1 MIIHHLFPEPVCFS
15 KLERSLTKQELKTLD
30 KYKKETKNNLGNTI
44 TISNYILENKALKNL
59 KKDLHKK
66 VIDYFNEVVCTSN
79 SIIPYITQSW
89 LNYTEPGQFHHRH
102 EHSNSYVSGV
112 FYVSADKEVDRIQF
126 YKTAHEEIQLAV
138 SKYNLFN
145 ATTWQYPVQTGD
157 VLLFPPYLTH
167 GVEKKKGTNL
177 RITLSFNVFF
187 KGTIGRNEEMSE
199 LVIK

>member
-44 TISNYILENKALKNL
+44 TISNYILENKTLKNL

>member
-30 KYKKETKNNLGNTI
+30 KYKKKTKNNQGNTI
-44 TISNYILENKALKNL
+44 TTPNYILENKALKNL

-66 VIDYFNEVVCTSN
+66 VIDYFNEVVCSSN

-145 ATTWQYPVQTGD
+145 STTWQYPVQTGD

-187 KGTIGRNEEMSE
+187 KGTIGTNEEMSE

>member
-30 KYKKETKNNLGNTI
+30 KYKKETKNNLGNTL

-145 ATTWQYPVQTGD
+145 STTWQYPVQTGD

>member
-1 MIIHHLFPEPVCFS
+1 MKINHLFPEPVCFS
-15 KLERSLTKQELKTLD
+15 KLERPLTKQELKTLD

-44 TISNYILENKALKNL
+44 TISNYILENKTLKNL

-112 FYVSADKEVDRIQF
+112 F
-126 YKTAHEEIQLAV
+126 
-138 SKYNLFN
+138 
-145 ATTWQYPVQTGD
+145 
-157 VLLFPPYLTH
+157 
-167 GVEKKKGTNL
+167 
-177 RITLSFNVFF
+177 
-187 KGTIGRNEEMSE
+187 
-199 LVIK
+199 

>member
-30 KYKKETKNNLGNTI
+30 KYKKKTKNNQGNTI
-44 TISNYILENKALKNL
+44 TTPNYILENKALKNL

-66 VIDYFNEVVCTSN
+66 VIDYFNEVVCSSN

-89 LNYTEPGQFHHRH
+89 LTYTETDQFHHMH
-102 EHSNSYVSGV
+102 NHVNSYLSGV
-112 FYVSADKEVDRIQF
+112 FYVSADKEVDTIKF
-126 YKTAHEEIQLAV
+126 YKNNYQGIEVAV
-138 SKYNLFN
+138 SQHNLYNS
-145 ATTWQYPVQTGD
+145 TSWWYPVETGD
-157 VLLFPPYLTH
+157 VVLFPAHLVH

-187 KGTIGRNEEMSE
+187 KGTIGDNKNLTE

>member
-1 MIIHHLFPEPVCFS
+1 MIINHLFPEPVCFS
-15 KLERSLTKQELKTLD
+15 KLERSLTKQELKTID
-30 KYKKETKNNLGNTI
+30 KYKKETKNNQGNTI
-44 TISNYILENKALKNL
+44 TTPNYILENKALKNL

-112 FYVSADKEVDRIQF
+112 FYVSADKEVDRIRF

-157 VLLFPPYLTH
+157 VLLFPAYLTH
-167 GVEKKKGTNL
+167 GVEKKKGTNI

-187 KGTIGRNEEMSE
+187 KGKIGNNKKLTE
-199 LVIK
+199 LVIE

>member
-15 KLERSLTKQELKTLD
+15 KLERPLTKQELKTLD

-44 TISNYILENKALKNL
+44 TISNYILENKTLKNL

>member
-15 KLERSLTKQELKTLD
+15 KLERPLTKQELKTLD
-30 KYKKETKNNLGNTI
+30 KYKKETKNNLGNTL

-145 ATTWQYPVQTGD
+145 STTWQYPVQTGD

>member
-1 MIIHHLFPEPVCFS
+1 MIINHLFPEPVCFS
-15 KLERSLTKQELKTLD
+15 KLERSLTKQELKTID
-30 KYKKETKNNLGNTI
+30 KYKKETKNNQGNTI
-44 TISNYILENKALKNL
+44 TTPNYILENKALKNL

-89 LNYTEPGQFHHRH
+89 LTYTETDQFHHRH

-112 FYVSADKEVDRIQF
+112 FYVSADKEVDRIRF

-145 ATTWQYPVQTGD
+145 STTWQYPVQTGD

-187 KGTIGRNEEMSE
+187 KGTIGRNEELSE

>member
-15 KLERSLTKQELKTLD
+15 KLERPLTKQELKTLD

-44 TISNYILENKALKNL
+44 TISNYILENKTLKNL

-145 ATTWQYPVQTGD
+145 STTWQYPVQTGD

>member
-15 KLERSLTKQELKTLD
+15 KLERPLTKQELKTLD

-145 ATTWQYPVQTGD
+145 STTWQYPVQTGD

>member
-15 KLERSLTKQELKTLD
+15 KLERPLTKQELKTLD
-30 KYKKETKNNLGNTI
+30 KYKKETKNNLGNTL

-112 FYVSADKEVDRIQF
+112 FYVSADKEVDRIRF

-145 ATTWQYPVQTGD
+145 STTWQYPVQTGD

-187 KGTIGRNEEMSE
+187 KGTIGTNEEMSE

>member
-15 KLERSLTKQELKTLD
+15 KLERPLTKQELKTLD
-30 KYKKETKNNLGNTI
+30 KYKKETKNNLGNTL

-145 ATTWQYPVQTGD
+145 STTWQYPVQTGD

-187 KGTIGRNEEMSE
+187 KGTIGTNEEMSE

>member
-15 KLERSLTKQELKTLD
+15 KLERPLTKQELKTVD

-44 TISNYILENKALKNL
+44 TIPNYILENKALKNL

>member
-30 KYKKETKNNLGNTI
+30 KYKKETKNNLGNTL

-112 FYVSADKEVDRIQF
+112 FYVSADKEVDRIRF

-145 ATTWQYPVQTGD
+145 STTWQYPVQTGD

-187 KGTIGRNEEMSE
+187 KGTIGTNEEMSE

>member
-30 KYKKETKNNLGNTI
+30 KYKKKTKNNQGNTI
-44 TISNYILENKALKNL
+44 TTPNYILENKALKNL

-66 VIDYFNEVVCTSN
+66 VIDYFNEVVCSSN

-89 LNYTEPGQFHHRH
+89 LTYTETDQFHHMH
-102 EHSNSYVSGV
+102 NHVNSYLSGV
-112 FYVSADKEVDRIQF
+112 FYVSADKEVDTIKF
-126 YKTAHEEIQLAV
+126 YKNNYQGIEVAV
-138 SKYNLFN
+138 SQHNLYNS
-145 ATTWQYPVQTGD
+145 TSWWYPVETGD
-157 VLLFPPYLTH
+157 VVLFPAHLVH

-187 KGTIGRNEEMSE
+187 KGTIGDHKNLTE

>member
-1 MIIHHLFPEPVCFS
+1 MIIHHLFPTPVCFS

-30 KYKKETKNNLGNTI
+30 KYKKETKNNLGNTL

-145 ATTWQYPVQTGD
+145 STTWQYPVQTGD

-187 KGTIGRNEEMSE
+187 KGTIGDHKNLTE

>member
-15 KLERSLTKQELKTLD
+15 KLERPLTKQELKTLD

-44 TISNYILENKALKNL
+44 TISNYILENKTLKNL

-112 FYVSADKEVDRIQF
+112 FYVSADKEVDRIRF

-167 GVEKKKGTNL
+167 GVEKKKGTNH

>member
-15 KLERSLTKQELKTLD
+15 KLERSLTKQELNTLD
-30 KYKKETKNNLGNTI
+30 KYKKETKNNLGNTL